1 MLCVNIANSK
11 MVLPCDDGVISSL
24 SQNQRDDFV
33 MESTAP
39 SQYPREGRLVDGSV
53 YRTDEKSSKI
63 FVRKLQV

>member
-53 YRTDEKSSKI
+53 YRADEKSSKI
-63 FVRKLQV
+63 FV

>member
-1 MLCVNIANSK
+1 

-63 FVRKLQV
+63 FV